1 MRRTRRGRWKD
12 DEGLR
17 PVCGGGVDVQSVE
30 AKENLERSAG
40 KRWREGDVETPGST
54 VAAPVV
60 SAKAPALIKTLRLSA
75 GFSKTIS
82 AFATLTATAK
92 SCFLLFEEKSRD

>member
-40 KRWREGDVETPGST
+40 KRWREGDVEDAWLYCRCSRR
-54 VAAPVV
+54 VCESACFDQDIEIV
-60 SAKAPALIKTLRLSA
+60 SWILQNDFCFRHFDSNRQELLLIV
-75 GFSKTIS
+75 
-82 AFATLTATAK
+82 
-92 SCFLLFEEKSRD
+92 